1 MTDIHFRY
9 LSQTRTLQD
18 RSQRYAGQQCD
29 AGSTRLHLD
38 YDPIGYLEMYGF
50 TPYIVFNVI
59 GPDGNPMVY
68 GPNSTSR
75 FDGYRFDLPW
85 DLTSRIKQARV
96 EFQLF
101 LVKPNVT
108 VDDETDVPKLD
119 STDYELSSITGIAFR
134 PSIVGKRRCDPGCPP
149 LPTTEPNLMGLMD
162 VFMDYG
168 ILVPVKAQYNES
180 TRRLEMVFHTY
191 YGDNDQTL
199 ELNVPVL
206 SDEGT
211 IEPEYLPIIQAWLA
225 QDGTLQATQEN
236 IPSALLT
243 YNALMQKSDKVRPI
257 PDWVPTTAY
266 EAGALVTWRNV
277 VYRAASASQGVEP
290 QMGSTAWIRMLDLAQ
305 IATNLDNPT
314 AYTIPSTMLLSS
326 ELNKKFDKA
335 DVIDAWND
343 KPSETQVP
351 SEVLVRYE
359 FASVTDYADS
369 KVSDEWEEPLP
380 TDVAPSERLVR
391 EALDAKTD
399 IAMAIP
405 EWSDSVEYQYQS
417 TVIYEGVVYIS
428 TANGNVGNI
437 PGVEDMWW
445 TPITS
450 NGGSSGGGSSGTV
463 AGSTYMA
470 VIGDGESTEFTIEHP
485 LGTENVT
492 VELRTS
498 DTRAYVRSTVQVLDK
513 DRIKVSFRHAPA
525 ADGIIVLIAS
535 YIASPD
541 AIVMTLGNGTDSS
554 FTIEHNWGTY
564 NVFAQLRMVADG
576 MLVYSDV
583 TAISPSQVRVD
594 FAHPPAQDSI
604 VLCLAPCIPS
614 STVNGFTFTQSTPS
628 DNWVINHGLNRVV
641 AVYTMTLDGEEMSGY
656 VKQDMTTLNS
666 VTIQFSEPV
675 TGVAY
680 LR

>member
-29 AGSTRLHLD
+29 AGSTRLHFD

-68 GPNSTSR
+68 GPNSASR

-199 ELNVPVL
+199 ELDVPVL
-206 SDEGT
+206 SEDGT
-211 IEPEYLPIIQAWLA
+211 VEPEYLPIIQSWLA

-257 PDWVPTTAY
+257 PDWVPSTAY

-290 QMGSTAWIRMLDLAQ
+290 QMGSTAWVRMLDLAQ
-305 IATNLDNPT
+305 IATNLDSPT
-314 AYTIPSTMLLSS
+314 AYTIPSSALLSS
-326 ELNKKFDKA
+326 ELDRKFDKA
-335 DVIDAWND
+335 DVIDEWND
-343 KPSETQVP
+343 TPSATQVP
-351 SEVLVRYE
+351 SEALVKSIIE
-359 FASVTDYADS
+359 ETQEQAQSQVIDTWSPAPATD
-369 KVSDEWEEPLP
+369 K
-380 TDVAPSERLVR
+380 APSERLV
-391 EALDAKTD
+391 LDAFSQKTD
-399 IAMAIP
+399 IDMAIP
-405 EWSDSVEYQYQS
+405 EWSDSVEYLYQS
-417 TVIYEGVVYIS
+417 TVIYEGTVYIS

-437 PGVEDMWW
+437 PGVDDLWW

-450 NGGSSGGGSSGTV
+450 SGGSGGGSGSAV
-463 AGSTYMA
+463 GSTYMA
-470 VIGDGESTEFTIEHP
+470 VIGDGTNTEFVIEHP
-485 LGTENVT
+485 LATENVK

-498 DTRAYVRSTVQVLDK
+498 DSREYVRSTVQVLDE
-513 DRIKVSFRHAPA
+513 DRVKVSFRHAPA
-525 ADGIIVLIAS
+525 SKGIVVFIMS

-541 AIVMTLGNGTDSS
+541 AIVTTLGNGTDTS
-554 FTIEHNWGTY
+554 FIVEHDWGTY
-564 NVFAQLRMVADG
+564 NVIAQFRMVADG

-583 TAISPSQVRVD
+583 TAINPSQVRVD
-594 FAHPPAQDSI
+594 FAYPPEQDSI

-614 STVNGFTFTQSTPS
+614 STVGGFTFTQSTPS